1 VLLLAAALLVVVLLA
16 AGCGL
21 QTEEANKQ
29 LARATGQQENAEAI
43 LVRVKA
49 FPAEWEALFNV
60 GKVGPDQVNVARQLL
75 QAREADLDALDKAL
89 GAWEEDLRA
98 IAKLNVEQAVKDYV
112 SLKVNAVR
120 CWQDYVTTYLRPLI
134 ASYGGMVEII
144 AYGRP
149 LSEQSAKAQ
158 EITNLVSEAAQ
169 GLEECRAAEKK
180 ADDYFRENKLGK

>member
-1 VLLLAAALLVVVLLA
+1 MLLLALLVVVLLA

-21 QTEEANKQ
+21 QTEEANKR
-29 LARATGQQENAEAI
+29 LARAIGQQENAEAI
-43 LVRVKA
+43 LARVKA

-60 GKVGPDQVNVARQLL
+60 GKVGPDQVNAARQLL
-75 QAREADLDALDKAL
+75 QGREADLDALDKAL
-89 GAWEEDLRA
+89 GAWEDDLRA

-112 SLKVNAVR
+112 RLKVKAVR

-134 ASYGGMVEII
+134 AAYGGMVEII

-158 EITNLVSEAAQ
+158 EITNLVSESVQ
-169 GLEECRAAEKK
+169 GLEECLTAEKK